1 MSKINLS
8 KLQDHDQPRQAM
20 MIMAKGCNNM
30 ERFEDMCQVMRQLS
44 KYAVAQGTE
53 LNPEERNLLAIAFK
67 NHAGQLRSAYRTIW
81 TDEDQVATVNHYKKH
96 LQTLLTDFCTS
107 SLQLFGTL
115 QKIPK
120 LSPES
125 TVFGLKLQADFQ
137 RYLAELDEGKDS
149 TWGTRASELYQSA
162 MEIAEQKLEPTDPLR
177 LGVALNYCVC
187 MQEVMKD
194 SKQAC
199 HLAKTAFN
207 QSIAK
212 LDEVEED
219 KYKACTTLMQLL
231 RDNLALWTVEP
242 SV

>member
-8 KLQDHDQPRQAM
+8 KLSEHADPRQAM
-20 MIMAKGCNNM
+20 IIMAKGCSSM
-30 ERFEDMCQVMRQLS
+30 ERFEDMCQIMRQVAKL
-44 KYAVAQGTE
+44 AVAQGVE
-53 LNPEERNLLAIAFK
+53 LNSDERHLLSVAFK
-67 NHAGQLRSAYRTIW
+67 NHAGQLRSAHRAVWI
-81 TDEDQVATVNHYKKH
+81 DDDQIATVNNYKKH
-96 LQTLLTDFCTS
+96 LQDLLTEFCTS
-107 SLQLFGTL
+107 SLQLFGTI

-137 RYLAELDEGKDS
+137 RYLAEIDNGKD
-149 TWGTRASELYQSA
+149 TAWGTRASELYQSA

-212 LDEVEED
+212 LDEVDED
-219 KYKACTTLMQLL
+219 QYKACTTLMQLL

-242 SV
+242 ST

>member
-1 MSKINLS
+1 MSKINPA
-8 KLQDHDQPRQAM
+8 KLLEHGQPRLALL
-20 MIMAKGCNNM
+20 ILAKACLNM
-30 ERFEDMCQVMRQLS
+30 ERFDDMCEVMRQMAALAIS
-44 KYAVAQGTE
+44 QGVE
-53 LNPEERNLLAIAFK
+53 FNPEERNLFSIAFK
-67 NHAGQLRSAYRTIW
+67 NHAGQLRSAFRAVW
-81 TDEDQVATVNHYKKH
+81 TDDDQVPTVNHYQKH
-96 LQTLLTDFCTS
+96 LQDLLAVFCTT
-107 SLQLFGTL
+107 SLQLFGTI

-125 TVFGLKLQADFQ
+125 TVFVLKLQADFQ
-137 RYLAELDEGKDS
+137 RYLAEIDESKEAA
-149 TWGTRASELYQSA
+149 WGTRAAELYRDA
-162 MEIAEQKLEPTDPLR
+162 LEIAEQKLEPTDPLR

-187 MQEVMKD
+187 LQEVLKD

-199 HLAKTAFN
+199 HLAKIAFN

-242 SV
+242 ST

>member
-1 MSKINLS
+1 MLV
-8 KLQDHDQPRQAM
+8 
-20 MIMAKGCNNM
+20 MAKACNNM
-30 ERFEDMCQVMRQLS
+30 ERFEDMCHVIRHLV
-44 KYAVAQGTE
+44 KLAVAQGVE
-53 LNPEERNLLAIAFK
+53 LNAEERNLLAIAFK
-67 NHAGQLRSAYRTIW
+67 NQVGQLRSAWRAVW
-81 TDEDQVATVNHYKKH
+81 TDDDQIATVNNYKKY
-96 LQTLLTDFCTS
+96 LQEILAEFCVS

-115 QKIPK
+115 QKIPR

-125 TVFGLKLQADFQ
+125 TVFILKLQADFQ
-137 RYLAELDEGKDS
+137 RYLADLEEGKDS
-149 TWGTRASELYQSA
+149 AWGTKAADLYRNA

-187 MQEVMKD
+187 LQEVLKD

-242 SV
+242 AS